1 MVAKIV
7 EVIKKIKR
15 INERT
20 NEIAKL
26 YGTESKIYG
35 DYVSRIS
42 SLFKEGEYRESKH
55 GIIQLSRS
63 KSFYEN
69 VNVEKLERV
78 EQLPTMGQMLKKA
91 RASLI
96 EDNGVGYNPPRFSV
110 IERAKDMDYIRMN
123 IEENID
129 FLYSFKE
136 GESIK
141 EKLRTKGKK
150 SYEELKSIID
160 EINELKSN
168 SKLSLVNPFEDLSWI
183 TINQ

>member
-26 YGTESKIYG
+26 YGTQSKIYG

-42 SLFKEGEYRESKH
+42 SLFNEGEYRESKH

-63 KSFYEN
+63 KSFY
-69 VNVEKLERV
+69 EKLERV

-96 EDNGVGYNPPRFSV
+96 EDNGEGYKLPRFSV

-129 FLYSFKE
+129 FLYTFKE
-136 GESIK
+136 GEQIK
-141 EKLRTKGKK
+141 EKLRMKGKK
-150 SYEELKSIID
+150 SYDELKSIID
-160 EINELKSN
+160 EINTLKSK
-168 SKLSLVNPFEDLSWI
+168 SKLSLVNPFEDLS
-183 TINQ
+183 